1 MKRSG
6 IILFSVVLVES
17 LLAYAG
23 DCSVSKKF
31 RLNNPQVIAGV
42 LQDPAGAVLQ
52 GVTIEL
58 RSGKTT
64 FRRLKI
70 NEAGRYDFGEVPAGE
85 YRVLV
90 QHGDHD
96 FCAPKVKCGREGCIL
111 EPRVGINPKNTVVV
125 Y

>member
-1 MKRSG
+1 MKRAG
-6 IILFSVVLVES
+6 IILFSVVLIES

-23 DCSVSKKF
+23 DCSISKKF
-31 RLNNPQVIAGV
+31 RLNTPQVLNGV
-42 LQDPAGAVLQ
+42 LVDPAGVVLQ

-58 RSGKTT
+58 RSGKTA

-70 NEAGRYDFGEVPAGE
+70 DEAGRYDFGEVPAGE

-90 QHGDHD
+90 EHGDHD
-96 FCAPKVKCGREGCIL
+96 FCAPKVKCGKEGCIL
-111 EPRVGINPKNTVVV
+111 EPVLQINPKNTVTV